1 VLEHAARLLEPGEVC
16 WVATDVGVGDASP
29 QPPGMANGVRVGV
42 DGHAEQQ
49 RCLLATH
56 DASGSSDRVVPIVP
70 VFMRGDTRD
79 HSWAWWDTGMPE
91 PAAAAGPTTRR
102 PLPAMLVAGVVGL
115 VLGYVALLLV
125 NAGIELIW
133 EDVPASWD
141 TTPAW
146 YVIGVLL
153 LAAVL
158 VYVVRRF
165 VGDTGHSP
173 IGGIAVSALT
183 PRDYVGA
190 ILAILASLW
199 GGIVL
204 GPEVALV
211 ATGSMV
217 GTVTAKGMRIT
228 DPATQT
234 KVVGFGALGA
244 ILALLVGPILSGSF
258 QLGSTPTS
266 IELAQLG
273 WAIPIAIIAS
283 VAVTLSRLLAAVLAR
298 AAGPGPHLPILVAA
312 ALTVAVSALLLQSWT
327 GESVMLVVTSG
338 EEMISD
344 LPTITTCRRSWPSSC
359 SSRSPTP
366 CRWGPATAAVRSSP
380 PCSSERHQACSSP
393 C

>member
-1 VLEHAARLLEPGEVC
+1 
-16 WVATDVGVGDASP
+16 
-29 QPPGMANGVRVGV
+29 
-42 DGHAEQQ
+42 
-49 RCLLATH
+49 
-56 DASGSSDRVVPIVP
+56 
-70 VFMRGDTRD
+70 
-79 HSWAWWDTGMPE
+79 MPE

-102 PLPAMLVAGVVGL
+102 PLPAILVAGVVGL

-344 LPTITTCRRSWPSSC
+344 LPTITTVSTVVAILVLKSIAYAVSLGAGYRGGPFFPAMFVGAASGLLVALLIPDGPSVPAALVVGVVAAVVAT
-359 SSRSPTP
+359 SPMKWAVVILLGAIIGLLMGTWTLVP
-366 CRWGPATAAVRSSP
+366 AAVLGAVVARVIPRWGDRIAAPAPAG
-380 PCSSERHQACSSP
+380 
-393 C
+393 